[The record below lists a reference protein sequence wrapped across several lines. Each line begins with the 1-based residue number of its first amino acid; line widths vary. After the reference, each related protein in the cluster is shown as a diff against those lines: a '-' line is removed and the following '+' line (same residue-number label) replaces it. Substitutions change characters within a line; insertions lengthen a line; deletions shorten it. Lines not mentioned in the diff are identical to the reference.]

1 MRSNWE
7 YKVLELHTSN
17 PRVMQ
22 EMITELNAQGSQG
35 WELVAIVGP
44 SYYLKR
50 PKVEALTNRTNR
62 AA

>member
-1 MRSNWE
+1 MWE

-17 PRVMQ
+17 PRATQ
-22 EMITELNAQGSQG
+22 EMITELNAQGLDR

-50 PKVEALTNRTNR
+50 LNLENR